1 MSLSCMSG
9 FPRKPLFVWFSE
21 KTDGLMAQLLNVNGG
36 ETIWEGDNA
45 VYPIFHN
52 VRDTYHRKQTY
63 LNCGN
68 ECNYRNRLRIERYG
82 LILDIREDADLGHLG
97 NASSGILAVVISIRV
112 LARTSTESLVCQCL
126 QMLRLFTRR
135 FTRERERTLRVVKGP
150 CRQNCKPYRT
160 INSKY

>member
-9 FPRKPLFVWFSE
+9 FPRKPLFVWLSE

-82 LILDIREDADLGHLG
+82 LILDIREDADLGNLG
-97 NASSGILAVVISIRV
+97 NASSGILAVVNSLTCPNKHGV
-112 LARTSTESLVCQCL
+112 LGLP
-126 QMLRLFTRR
+126 MLTHAPVVYASVYE
-135 FTRERERTLRVVKGP
+135 RERERCGL
-150 CRQNCKPYRT
+150 
-160 INSKY
+160 